1 MKKYSISPPLIL
13 IMAAFIVIDGTL
25 LSFYTVIFALL
36 HELAHIL
43 TILFFKNRMF
53 SFKGKALGFS
63 ITTNALGYKQEA
75 AVCLAGPLFSL
86 FCFVLF
92 AVLSYFNHMPRQLVF
107 IAACNLSLFLI
118 NILPLYPLDG
128 GRALFCLLS
137 LKFQQHR
144 AYIIIKIIS
153 YIFLLPLCILSV
165 IILVETGYNLSLIII
180 CIYLLLLLLGV
191 INI

>member
-1 MKKYSISPPLIL
+1 MKKYSISPPLIFM
-13 IMAAFIVIDGTL
+13 MAAFILIDGTF
-25 LSFYTVIFALL
+25 LSLYTVAFALL

-43 TILFFKNRMF
+43 TILFFNNRMF
-53 SFKGKALGFS
+53 SFQGKAVGFS

-75 AVCLAGPLFSL
+75 IVCLAGPLFSL
-86 FCFVLF
+86 FCFLLF
-92 AVLSYFNHMPRQLVF
+92 AALSYFNHMPKQLVF

-128 GRALFCLLS
+128 GRALLCLLS

-144 AYIIIKIIS
+144 AYIITKIIS